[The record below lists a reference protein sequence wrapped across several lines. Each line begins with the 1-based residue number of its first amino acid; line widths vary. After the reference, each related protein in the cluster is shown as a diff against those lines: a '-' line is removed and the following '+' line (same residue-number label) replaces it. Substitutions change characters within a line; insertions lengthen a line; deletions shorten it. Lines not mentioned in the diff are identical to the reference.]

1 MSSARRHVSIVLC
14 AFALCGVGCR
24 KRAPRAVSFRLDNGL
39 QVELLATS
47 GGDKAALAVLFD
59 VGADHDPPGRSGM
72 AHLIELLFAT
82 SGVAGKPGRTIAQ
95 LTAQY
100 GHDFHA
106 STGTDY
112 TLYGVEVPAGLIVDE
127 IEDAAARMSHLTPT
141 ENDLARE
148 RKRLLNEIATTQERD
163 PLSAAVTRAAECV
176 RATRGGGL
184 RGGVAAE
191 VEKMTLQEVEAF
203 RRAHYGGAT
212 ARLIVVGHIDVE
224 ETTKRIKAAF
234 AGVPAGKLPEA
245 RPPAASKVTG
255 TLVMGEAPRTVAI
268 AVPVPA
274 PRDADYAAFFALA
287 VRVTASG
294 NPARTWKADFAPLAR
309 PDVLFVTSAI
319 PAGQPGEAVAG
330 RMRTDLNAIVTT
342 PAAANEP
349 DRVLAAF
356 GGPLGMTPPTEEA
369 CAAEPFATAFAAGRR
384 AQLGIDGPALAYAV
398 RAVGPEQLAAA
409 AKMFDGNHSAAVIT
423 GGKSP

>member
-1 MSSARRHVSIVLC
+1 MSLARRWVSIVLC

-24 KRAPRAVSFRLDNGL
+24 KRAPRAASLRLDNGL
-39 QVELLATS
+39 RVELLATS
-47 GGDKAALAVLFD
+47 GGDKAALALLFD

-72 AHLIELLFAT
+72 AHLIEHLFST
-82 SGVAGKPGRTIAQ
+82 SGVARKPARTAD
-95 LTAQY
+95 LHTA
-100 GHDFHA
+100 
-106 STGTDY
+106 TGADY
-112 TLYGVEVPAGLIVDE
+112 TLYGIEVPAARIMDE
-127 IEDAAARMSHLTPT
+127 VEDVAARLTHLTPT
-141 ENDLARE
+141 ETDLARE
-148 RKRLLNEIATTQERD
+148 RKRLLGEIATTQERD
-163 PLSAAVTRAAECV
+163 PLSAAMTRAAECV

-191 VEKMTLQEVEAF
+191 VEKMTLPEVEAF

-212 ARLIVVGHIDVE
+212 ARLIVVGPLDVDE
-224 ETTKRIKAAF
+224 ATKRIKAAF
-234 AGVPAGKLPEA
+234 AGLPAGTPPEA

-255 TLVMGEAPRTVAI
+255 TLVMGEAPTAVAI

-274 PRDADYAAFFALA
+274 PHEPDYAAFLALA
-287 VRVTASG
+287 SRVTASG

-319 PAGQPGEAVAG
+319 PAGQQGEAVAG

-356 GGPLGMTPPTEEA
+356 GAPLGMTPASEEA
-369 CAAEPFATAFAAGRR
+369 CAADPFATAFAVGRR
-384 AQLGIDGPALAYAV
+384 AQLSIDGTFLLHAS

-423 GGKSP
+423 GAKSP

>member
-1 MSSARRHVSIVLC
+1 MSLARRRVSIALC
-14 AFALCGVGCR
+14 AFALCAVGCR
-24 KRAPRAVSFRLDNGL
+24 KRAPRTASFRLDNGL
-39 QVELLATS
+39 RVEVVATS
-47 GGDKAALAVLFD
+47 GGERAALALLFD

-72 AHLIELLFAT
+72 AHLIEHLLST
-82 SGVAGKPGRTIAQ
+82 SGVARNPGRTIDQ
-95 LTAQY
+95 LTARY

-106 STGTDY
+106 TTAADY
-112 TLYGVEVPAGLIVDE
+112 TLYGMEVPAGKIMDE
-127 IEDAAARMSHLTPT
+127 VEDAALRMAHLTPT
-141 ENDLARE
+141 EGDLARE
-148 RKRLLNEIATTQERD
+148 RKRLLTEIATTQERD
-163 PLSAAVTRAAECV
+163 PLSAAMTRAAECV

-191 VEKMTLQEVEAF
+191 VENMTLPEVEAF

-212 ARLIVVGHIDVE
+212 ARLIVVGQLDVE
-224 ETTKRIKAAF
+224 EATKRIKAAF
-234 AGVPAGKLPEA
+234 GGVPAGAVPEA
-245 RPPAASKVTG
+245 RPPAASKLTG
-255 TLVMGEAPRTVAI
+255 TLVLSEAPRAVAI

-274 PRDADYAAFFALA
+274 PRDPDYAAFLALA
-287 VRVTASG
+287 VRVTAG
-294 NPARTWKADFAPLAR
+294 NPARTWRADFAPLAR
-309 PDVLFVTSAI
+309 PDVLFVTSAV
-319 PAGQPGEAVAG
+319 PAGQSGEAVAG

-356 GGPLGMTPPTEEA
+356 GGPLGMTPASEEA

-384 AQLGIDGPALAYAV
+384 AQLGIDGQALAYAA

-423 GGKSP
+423 GARSP